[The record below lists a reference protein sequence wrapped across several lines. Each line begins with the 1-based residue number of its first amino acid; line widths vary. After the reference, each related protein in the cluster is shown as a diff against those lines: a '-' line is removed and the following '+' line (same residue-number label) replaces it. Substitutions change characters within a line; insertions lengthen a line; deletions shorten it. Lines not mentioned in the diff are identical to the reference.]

1 MTLLTPCN
9 DGVNNPDDW
18 FIGRDGK
25 QYADEDLLN
34 DEIRE
39 AILAEANRQEL
50 TGDAR
55 IEFIEKAQDR
65 FEGDSKREN
74 LRRRRQAREKCHDG
88 CYFRLQCLDIALKNE
103 ETHGTW
109 GGYTEEEL
117 RELRR
122 EISRRA
128 RRKQEERDAKEEQ
141 QGGTVEGPGTA
152 PAQEA

>member
-1 MTLLTPCN
+1 MTLATPCK
-9 DGVNNPDDW
+9 DGVNSPDDW

-34 DEIRE
+34 DEIRLG
-39 AILAEANRQEL
+39 ILEEANRREL

-55 IEFIEKAQDR
+55 IEFIEKFQDR
-65 FEGDSKREN
+65 AEAEVKREN

-88 CYFRLQCLDIALKNE
+88 CYFRLQCLDLALKNE
-103 ETHGTW
+103 ESHGTW
-109 GGYTEEEL
+109 GGYNEEEL

-128 RRKQEERDAKEEQ
+128 RRKQGDSHATEEQ

-152 PAQEA
+152 PAKEA